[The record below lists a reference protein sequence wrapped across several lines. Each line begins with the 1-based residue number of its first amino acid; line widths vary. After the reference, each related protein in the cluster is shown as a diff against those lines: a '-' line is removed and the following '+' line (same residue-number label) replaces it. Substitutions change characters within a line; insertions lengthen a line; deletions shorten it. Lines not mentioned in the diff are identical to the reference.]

1 MRWVFAYLRSF
12 SWLLTRLSS
21 RLRRRPRSLRRDM
34 TM

>member
-1 MRWVFAYLRSF
+1 MAGFRISKEF

-21 RLRRRPRSLRRDM
+21 RRPKRPRSLRPGM